1 MPSEKSTNT
10 SDHLSIERQRAL
22 TIVTEELQ
30 KLQSHQHER
39 TTEGKLTQVQLMAL
53 ATAVQSYFPLDEN
66 ETYAM
71 VHASRMEVA
80 KKAIEYETIQIVCQ
94 YCVEYLDN
102 NHPGERDVIVLH
114 LLTGFLHNFSD
125 QSPDVCKVIL
135 LQNTYIKTI
144 KEKLKCLESTHFVTK
159 QQQVC

>member
-39 TTEGKLTQVQLMAL
+39 TTEGKLTQDQLVAL
-53 ATAVQSYFPLDEN
+53 ATVVKSYFPLDSN
-66 ETYAM
+66 ESYTM
-71 VHASRMEVA
+71 IHASRMEVA

-102 NHPGERDVIVLH
+102 NHPGERGVIVLH
-114 LLTGFLHNFSD
+114 LLTGFLHTFSD
-125 QSPDVCKVIL
+125 QNPDVCKVIMS
-135 LQNTYIKTI
+135 QDTFMKTI
-144 KEKLKCLESTHFVTK
+144 KEKVTRLESTHFVTK
-159 QQQVC
+159 QQQV